1 MPHVLTTIAE
11 AKSVLRE
18 VGKTDTIALV
28 PTMGALHE
36 GHLSLVDIAKRSAGK
51 TVVSVFVNPM
61 QFAPGEDFERYP
73 RTFDDD
79 LAKLDDAGVDYVFA
93 PAVDDMYPNGIKQT
107 RVVGGQAAGILEAAH
122 RLAHFDGVLTV
133 VTKLLNIIRPNV
145 AVFGEKDAQ
154 QLFLVRRLVQ
164 DLDLDVTVLGA
175 PIVREDDGLALSSRN
190 VYLAPEERAAG
201 LSLVRALS
209 AAAANGDRGL
219 REMISAAQ
227 GALMDEKLVKM
238 DYVSI
243 VDPETF
249 VLINEA
255 YRGKALVLV
264 AARVGSTRLID
275 NMPAYVG
282 EYR

>member
-1 MPHVLTTIAE
+1 MPHVLNTIAE
-11 AKSVLRE
+11 AKQVLRE
-18 VGKTDTIALV
+18 IGKTDTIALV
-28 PTMGALHE
+28 PTMGALHD
-36 GHLSLVDIAKRSAGK
+36 GHLSLVDIAKQNAAK

-73 RTFDDD
+73 RTFDED
-79 LAKLDDAGVDYVFA
+79 LAKLDAAGVDYVFA
-93 PAVDDMYPNGIKQT
+93 PAVSDMYPDGVKQT
-107 RVVGGQAAGILEAAH
+107 RVVGGYAAGLLEAAH

-133 VTKLLNIIRPNV
+133 VTKLFNIIRPNV

-154 QLFLVRRLVQ
+154 QLFLVRRLVR
-164 DLDLDVTVLGA
+164 DLDLDIDVKGA

-190 VYLAPEERAAG
+190 RFLSSDERTAA
-201 LSLVRALS
+201 LSLVRSLS
-209 AAAANGDRGL
+209 AAAANGDRGI
-219 REMISAAQ
+219 REMISQAQ

-249 VLINEA
+249 ALVNEA
-255 YRGKALVLV
+255 YTGKALVLV
-264 AARVGSTRLID
+264 AARVGTTRLID
-275 NMPAYVG
+275 NMSAYVG

>member
-11 AKSVLRE
+11 AKAVLRE

-36 GHLSLVDIAKRSAGK
+36 GHLSLVDIAKRSATK

-73 RTFDDD
+73 RTFEDD
-79 LAKLDDAGVDYVFA
+79 LAKLDAAGVDYVFA
-93 PAVDDMYPNGIKQT
+93 PAVSDMYPNGIKQT
-107 RVVGGQAAGILEAAH
+107 RVAGGPAAGILEAAH

-133 VTKLLNIIRPNV
+133 VTKLFNIIRPNV

-154 QLFLVRRLVQ
+154 QLFLVRSLVR
-164 DLDLDVTVLGA
+164 DLDLDIDVVGA
-175 PIVREDDGLALSSRN
+175 PIIREEDGLARSSRN
-190 VYLAPEERAAG
+190 VYLSDDERSAA

-209 AAAANGDRGL
+209 AAAANGDRGI
-219 REMISAAQ
+219 REMISQAQ

-249 VLINEA
+249 VLVNEA
-255 YRGKALVLV
+255 YRGTALVLV
-264 AARVGSTRLID
+264 AARVGTTRLID